1 MISTISTVFRK
12 EFTDSMRDRRTLLT
26 ILITAIAMGPI
37 FLLLMANF
45 VSGLEERGTVRQVMV
60 AGIGQ
65 APELA
70 NFLERNDFKVTAAP
84 EDYLAQIK
92 SGHLQEAVIVIPAN
106 FSDRLAHGETI
117 DVDLVFDESRNDAQ
131 VSIRRAETLL
141 RGFAKEVGVLRLIAR
156 GVAPDVLRV
165 VNVERINTA
174 TPKQQGAFLLFL
186 IPMFGLV
193 GAMVGSMS
201 AAIDT
206 TAGERERGSL
216 EPLLMNPVPLYALV
230 IGKWAAVALQSSSVV
245 ALTMFSFAIAA
256 RFVPSEKLS
265 LLFQFAG
272 PELIR
277 FFALM
282 LPFACMIASLQMLV
296 ATYGRTYKEAQT
308 YAGYIALVVNFVPL
322 VTVFSA
328 FRDASWQLLVPA
340 LAQQMVL
347 SRVLRGDLV
356 NATDYLVPLAVSVS
370 LAILFLFGLTRLL
383 QRERII
389 FGR

>member
-1 MISTISTVFRK
+1 MISTVSTVFRK

-45 VSGLEERGTVRQVMV
+45 VSGLAERGTVRQVMV
-60 AGIGQ
+60 DGIGR

-70 NFLERNDFKVTAAP
+70 NFLQRNDFKVTTAP
-84 EDYLAQIK
+84 EDYVAEIK
-92 SGHLQEAVIVIPAN
+92 SGHLQEAVIVVPAD

-117 DVDLVFDESRNDAQ
+117 DIDLVFDESRNDAQ

-141 RGFAKEVGVLRLIAR
+141 HGFAKEVGVLRLIAR

-165 VNVERINTA
+165 VNVERVNTA

-230 IGKWAAVALQSSSVV
+230 IGKWAAVALQSSTVV

-356 NATDYLVPLAVSVS
+356 NAADYLVPLAISVG
-370 LAILFLFGLTRLL
+370 LTTLFLFSLTRLL

>member
-1 MISTISTVFRK
+1 MSTIWTVFRK
-12 EFTDSMRDRRTLLT
+12 EFADSMRDRRTLLT

-60 AGIGQ
+60 DGIER
-65 APELA
+65 APEFA
-70 NFLERNDFKVTAAP
+70 NFLQRNDFKVTRAP
-84 EDYLAQIK
+84 DDYLTQIK
-92 SGHLQEAVIVIPAN
+92 SGHLQEAVIVIPAD
-106 FSDRLAHGETI
+106 FSARLGRGETI
-117 DVDLVFDESRNDAQ
+117 NIDLVFDESRNDAQ
-131 VSIRRAETLL
+131 VSIRRADTLL
-141 RGFAKEVGVLRLIAR
+141 HAFGKEAGTLRLIAR
-156 GVAPDVLRV
+156 GVTPDIMRV
-165 VNVERINTA
+165 ISVERVNTA

-186 IPMFGLV
+186 IPMFGLI

-216 EPLLMNPVPLYALV
+216 EPLLMNPVALEALV
-230 IGKWAAVALQSSSVV
+230 VGKWSAVALQSSSVV
-245 ALTMFSFAIAA
+245 ALTMFSFAAAA

-265 LLFQFAG
+265 LLFQFGG

-328 FRDASWQLLVPA
+328 FRDATWQLLVPA

-347 SRVLRGDLV
+347 SRVLRGDAV
-356 NATDYLVPLAVSVS
+356 NAIDYLVPLSVS
-370 LAILFLFGLTRLL
+370 LGLTLLFLFALTRLL
-383 QRERII
+383 RREGII